1 MTGKIDSN
9 LNLDAG
15 MNQKAFEKWA
25 AFYIPEISQKEIMD
39 FAVVRINS
47 EADAVSLFEASLSEA
62 SAHFVEKAVCNLPLY
77 AMKGFDTPKS
87 LVSVVQNLKRDYGD
101 KGMDLKFYLQIDSGI
116 KENFN
121 DETVAAAFSL
131 LGSGE
136 FLGVCF
142 KGVDFLCDPKKYN
155 RFIYSVQ
162 RHNQKVKIDFSL
174 FEEMKTIDDQ
184 VIQKVVPNE
193 VVGNSLF
200 DADFFLANKSF
211 LAERGIT
218 AIFTPDNFRLAGSE
232 LLNRMRILRDSGVEV
247 KFGSGNY
254 LFHGINLADFAE
266 SL

>member
-9 LNLDAG
+9 LNLEAG
-15 MNQKAFEKWA
+15 MNQMAFEKWSG
-25 AFYIPEISQKEIMD
+25 FYIPGISPKETMG
-39 FAVVRINS
+39 FSVVRMNS
-47 EADAVSLFEASLSEA
+47 EADARCLFEGSISE
-62 SAHFVEKAVCNLPLY
+62 SYSHFVEQAVCNLPLY

-87 LVSVVQNLKRDYGD
+87 LVSVVQEIRKEYGS
-101 KGMDLKFYLQIDSGI
+101 KGMELKFYLQIDSGI
-116 KENFN
+116 KENFS
-121 DETVAAAFSL
+121 DESVAAAFSL

-155 RFIYSVQ
+155 RFIYSVK

-211 LAERGIT
+211 LAEQGIA

-247 KFGSGNY
+247 KVGSGNY
-254 LFHGINLADFAE
+254 LFHGISLSDFAE

>member
-1 MTGKIDSN
+1 MTGKFDSN

-25 AFYIPEISQKEIMD
+25 AFYIPGISQKEIMD

-47 EADAVSLFEASLSEA
+47 EADAVSLFESSLSE
-62 SAHFVEKAVCNLPLY
+62 SSSHFIEQAVCNLPLY
-77 AMKGFDTPKS
+77 TMKGFDTPKA
-87 LVSVVQNLKRDYGD
+87 LVSVVQDLKRRYED

-116 KENFN
+116 KENFS
-121 DETVAAAFSL
+121 DESVAAAFSL

-174 FEEMKTIDDQ
+174 FDEIKTIDDQ

-247 KFGSGNY
+247 KIGSGNY
-254 LFHGINLADFAE
+254 LFHGIELANFAE
-266 SL
+266 SF

>member
-1 MTGKIDSN
+1 MTGNVDSN
-9 LNLDAG
+9 LNLGTG
-15 MNQKAFEKWA
+15 MDKSVFEKWA
-25 AFYIPEISQKEIMD
+25 AFYVSGISPKEIMD
-39 FAVVRINS
+39 FSVVRINS
-47 EADAVSLFEASLSEA
+47 ESDVTSLFRSSLEELCNHS
-62 SAHFVEKAVCNLPLY
+62 VEKAFCNVPIY
-77 AMKGFDTPKS
+77 AMRGFDTPKS
-87 LVSVVQNLKRDYGD
+87 LVSFIQDVKREYSA
-101 KGMDLKFYLQIDSGI
+101 KKLTLKFYLQIDSGI
-116 KENFN
+116 PECFS
-121 DETVAAAFSL
+121 DETVATAFSL

-136 FLGVCF
+136 FVGISF
-142 KGVDFLCDPKKYN
+142 RGSEFLKNPKKFN
-155 RFIYSVQ
+155 RYIYSVQ
-162 RHNQKVKIDFSL
+162 RHGQKVKIDFSL
-174 FEEMKTIDDQ
+174 FDELKVVDDKI
-184 VIQKVVPNE
+184 IQKVVPNE